1 MKTLAI
7 FLAIFNFL
15 TGSLDTAKGDL
26 SAMMLNP
33 ELYPLKTLAFKLAR
47 PEPVRN
53 MMYEEPSVGATSA
66 IVMDAETGKV
76 LFAKNAEEDLAMA
89 SITKIM
95 TALVVLRFST
105 NLNETLAASENAV
118 KTIGSRMYLMVGE
131 RLTVDNLMRGML
143 IGSANDAAVVLAE
156 GMLGNEARFVEEMNK
171 YAKELSLKD
180 THFTNVYGADDPKH
194 YSNAEDLARLASYAL
209 QNTTFRN
216 IVGTEQMTVADV
228 SGKFSHKLQNTNKL
242 VGKYLNVIGVK
253 TGTTAE
259 AGASLVAAA
268 TGESGQTVVTV
279 LLNSPERFN
288 EGKALLDWAL
298 KAYTWIEP
306 L

>member
-15 TGSLDTAKGDL
+15 TGSLNTMKGDL
-26 SAMMLNP
+26 SEMMTSP
-33 ELYPLKTLAFKLAR
+33 ELYPLKSLAFSLTR

-53 MMYEEPSVGATSA
+53 MMYEEPSIGATSA
-66 IVMDAETGKV
+66 IVMDVNTGKV
-76 LFAKNAEEDLAMA
+76 LFGKNAKEDLAMA

-95 TALVVLRFST
+95 TALVTLRFST
-105 NLNETLAASENAV
+105 NLDEILSVSENAA
-118 KTIGSRMYLMVGE
+118 KTEGSNMYLLSGE
-131 RLTVDNLMRGML
+131 GMSVRNLLQGML
-143 IGSANDAAVVLAE
+143 IGSANDAAVALAE
-156 GMLGNEARFVEEMNK
+156 GMLGSEAKFVDEMNK
-171 YAKELSLKD
+171 YAKELNLKD

-194 YSNAEDLARLASYAL
+194 YSNAEDLALLAGYAL
-209 QNTTFRN
+209 QNEIFRSIVRTAQTT
-216 IVGTEQMTVADV
+216 VVDV

-242 VGKYLNVIGVK
+242 VGKYSNVVGVK

-268 TGESGQTVVTV
+268 EGESGQTIVAV